1 MLKQGMYGARW
12 MSLRIDIDR
21 SSKTGL
27 RDQIHFEISRHI
39 LDGILEPGVK
49 LPSCRH
55 LARELSVSLNT
66 VLGSYNR
73 LLEGNLIESK
83 QRSGYFV
90 RKDLRITPAEQ
101 PKTTYS
107 QVNLDEHINGGD
119 NSVKYSYIPR
129 PANWRDFPYP
139 FVCGQIDVNRFPLAE
154 WRECTRLAMNKRDL
168 SVWSGDNF
176 YQDSEELLE
185 QIKSRILPRRGIYA
199 RPQEILITMGAQQAL
214 YIAASILR
222 GKGKVVAI
230 EDPCYPETREILN
243 GMYDDVR
250 PIPVDQDGMIV
261 DDRLKGVDLVCIT
274 ANRQF
279 PTTASM
285 SSERRQAL
293 LKMANQENFLII
305 EDDYESDVD
314 YRNASPLALQRED
327 QSGRV
332 IYITSLSKGLAP
344 GLRIGFMIAN
354 EKIIDEARASRG
366 LMIRNPPM
374 ILQNTAALFLRFGHY
389 DALLSSLHNV
399 FERRWNLTQ
408 SILHKEFSDFEIT
421 GAFGGTTFVLEDP
434 QKRGISTQIVK
445 RSLDEGLVIEAIAN
459 CFCDRREG
467 ENYFRL
473 GVSSVPVTKIEGG
486 LAILRSVLNSI

>member
-1 MLKQGMYGARW
+1 MG
-12 MSLRIDIDR
+12 LRIDIDR

-66 VLGSYNR
+66 VLGCYNR

-90 RKDLRITPAEQ
+90 RSDLRITATEPPQ
-101 PKTTYS
+101 MNYS
-107 QVNLDEHINGGD
+107 QVNLDEHISGGD
-119 NSVKYSYIPR
+119 NPKKYSHIPR
-129 PANWRDFPYP
+129 PANWREYPYP
-139 FVCGQIDVNRFPLAE
+139 FVCGQIDVDQFPLAE
-154 WRECTRLAMNKRDL
+154 WRECTRLAMNRRDL
-168 SVWSGDNF
+168 SIWSGDNF
-176 YQDSEELLE
+176 YCDSEELLE
-185 QIKSRILPRRGIYA
+185 QIKNRILPRRGIYA

-214 YIAASILR
+214 YITASLLR

-230 EDPCYPETREILN
+230 EDPCYPETRDILDRI
-243 GMYDDVR
+243 YDEVR
-250 PIPVDQDGMIV
+250 PIPVDEDGMIV

-279 PTTASM
+279 PTTVSM

-293 LKMANQENFLII
+293 LKMAHQENFLII

-314 YRNASPLALQRED
+314 YRRASQLALQRED

-354 EKIIDEARASRG
+354 EKLINEARALRG

-389 DALLSSLHNV
+389 DALLSRLHNV
-399 FERRWNLTQ
+399 FERRWKLTH
-408 SILHKEFSDFEIT
+408 SILNKEFQDFQVT
-421 GAFGGTTFVLEDP
+421 GVFGGTTFVFRDP
-434 QKRGISTQIVK
+434 QKRRISAQISRQALEK
-445 RSLDEGLVIEAIAN
+445 GLVIEEIVN
-459 CFCDRREG
+459 CFNDRKEG

-473 GVSSVPVTKIEGG
+473 GVSSVSAKRIEGG
-486 LAILRSVLNSI
+486 LNVLRGVLDTV